1 VPNAGTFRV
10 TLLPNAGPPP
20 PDQLY
25 VHTVAPPVALAELL
39 AASVTEPPV
48 NPVIVVGL
56 VRVRV
61 PAHADTP
68 LPPGVAVMVKDEA
81 NVSPLEYPSLS
92 LPQVH
97 SAVLLPCCDVTVLTR
112 TIWSLIPGA

>member
-1 VPNAGTFRV
+1 
-10 TLLPNAGPPP
+10 
-20 PDQLY
+20 
-25 VHTVAPPVALAELL
+25 
-39 AASVTEPPV
+39 
-48 NPVIVVGL
+48 
-56 VRVRV
+56 
-61 PAHADTP
+61 
-68 LPPGVAVMVKDEA
+68 MVKDEA